1 MQSIIS
7 KKVTE
12 MESENEWPYLMD
24 ARIEASLQF
33 QYGQASYAFV
43 QHVYACEHCH
53 NVIGLCHRGAELSK
67 ICRHIEKEILELNK

>member
-1 MQSIIS
+1 MQPIS
-7 KKVTE
+7 KKATE
-12 MESENEWPYLMD
+12 MERENEWPYLMD

-53 NVIGLCHRGAELSK
+53 TSTGLCQKGAELSK
-67 ICRHIEKEILELNK
+67 ICSDIEKEILELNK